1 MYKYVYDK
9 VYETDLKIKKK
20 STENI
25 QVYSQLK
32 KPNKIS
38 DNYTKHQL
46 QKYW

>member
-1 MYKYVYDK
+1 MYKYVHDK
-9 VYETDLKIKKK
+9 VYETDLKIKKN

-32 KPNKIS
+32 KTIKIS